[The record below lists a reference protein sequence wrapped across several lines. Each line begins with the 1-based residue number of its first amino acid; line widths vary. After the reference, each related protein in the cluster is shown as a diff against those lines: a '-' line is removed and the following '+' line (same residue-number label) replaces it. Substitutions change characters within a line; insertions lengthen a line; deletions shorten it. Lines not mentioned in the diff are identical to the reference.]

1 MNVRE
6 PEGVTKLLLDW
17 SNGSTQALEE
27 LAQTVQQELRKLA
40 RHYIRGEKTG
50 HLLESVALVNEAW
63 LRLFDWQQISWQNRA
78 HFFGIAAQIM
88 RRILVD
94 EARRRDRQ
102 KRGGGAFQVSL
113 SGAENEKVWRDEELI
128 SLDDVLDSLS
138 ALDQRKGRIIE
149 LRFFAGLSIEE
160 IAEVL
165 SISMRTV
172 QRELRLAQT
181 WLYHELRGKEANDL
195 SPQTNAN
202 EP

>member
-1 MNVRE
+1 MNARE
-6 PEGVTKLLLDW
+6 LEGVTKLLLDW
-17 SNGSTQALEE
+17 SHGSTEALEE
-27 LAQTVQQELRKLA
+27 LAQTVQKELRKLA
-40 RHYIRGEKTG
+40 RHYIRGEKAG

-78 HFFGIAAQIM
+78 HFFGVAAQIM

-113 SGAENEKVWRDEELI
+113 TGAENEKVWRDDELI
-128 SLDDVLDSLS
+128 RLDDVLDSLS
-138 ALDQRKGRIIE
+138 ALDQRKCRIIE
-149 LRFFAGLSIEE
+149 LRFFGGLSIEE

-165 SISMRTV
+165 SVSTRTV

-181 WLYHELRGKEANDL
+181 WLYRELKGKATNDLGPEANEH
-195 SPQTNAN
+195 